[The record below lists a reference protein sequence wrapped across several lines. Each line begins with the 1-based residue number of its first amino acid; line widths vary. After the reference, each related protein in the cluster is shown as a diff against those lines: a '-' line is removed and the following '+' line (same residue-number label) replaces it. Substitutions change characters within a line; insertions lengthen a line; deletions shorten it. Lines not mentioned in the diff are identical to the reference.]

1 MSSLFPSA
9 SRGEA
14 TETTAHTKKMR
25 IIIIVSITAG
35 VILLVAIYV
44 FLQYKVYRERIGK
57 KKEHRFDDVVPG
69 ARGTDIEMGDLGRA
83 LDGTAETETSMS
95 QSNPPSAPQSKPNSA
110 STFRPLPPLG
120 FSNPPSARLS
130 KPNSTS
136 TSKPLPPVPAA
147 QKPSPYLSLST
158 FPTVPA
164 AQNPISHFS
173 VSTSSTELHDN
184 FNINDHTTPRPN
196 VDDEKTCRWSTV
208 SFDQSFHSGVGSQ
221 VYGYGRARHEEERRE
236 KLRNESLMSL
246 EGNEGRK

>member
-1 MSSLFPSA
+1 MSSLFLSA

-14 TETTAHTKKMR
+14 TETTAYTKKMR

-35 VILLVAIYV
+35 VLLLVAIYV
-44 FLQYKVYRERIGK
+44 FLQYNVYRERIGK
-57 KKEHRFDDVVPG
+57 KRQQKFDDVVPG
-69 ARGTDIEMGDLGRA
+69 ARRTDIEMGDLSRA
-83 LDGTAETETSMS
+83 LDGTAETETTMS

-120 FSNPPSARLS
+120 FSNPPSARPS
-130 KPNSTS
+130 KPNSAS

-147 QKPSPYLSLST
+147 QQPSPYLSLS

-173 VSTSSTELHDN
+173 VSTSSTELHEN
-184 FNINDHTTPRPN
+184 FNINDYTTPRPN
-196 VDDEKTCRWSTV
+196 VDDEGSRWSTV

-236 KLRNESLMSL
+236 RLRNESLMRL
-246 EGNEGRK
+246 EEKGERK